1 MEGPGACVSDAL
13 ITKDEIGASL
23 TAEGAVNEEEE
34 EAILVVET
42 ADGDG
47 EGDADSE
54 GDAGALVAAEVD
66 CSDAVLDV

>member
-34 EAILVVET
+34 ATSVVET